1 MSRQC
6 LDDRNDRSMLRG
18 MAESDQRK
26 KNPLGPTG
34 ETVAANI
41 RRLRTKHGLAFTELS
56 ARLTDLG
63 RPIPPLGLR
72 KIESLDRR
80 VDADD
85 LIALAI
91 ALGTNPNAL
100 LLPPSGSHVL
110 TLTAAGMHPAWAV
123 WKWARGEAP
132 LDQSNVPE
140 SVPRQNRDAYARA
153 YFESN
158 TDPNAQDWTRSPNI
172 SVVEAG
178 PDGDDQ

>member
-1 MSRQC
+1 
-6 LDDRNDRSMLRG
+6 
-18 MAESDQRK
+18 MADPDQRK

-41 RRLRTKHGLAFTELS
+41 KRLRTKHGLAFTELS
-56 ARLTDLG
+56 AHLADLG

-85 LIALAI
+85 LMALAV

-100 LLPPSGSHVL
+100 LLPPAGGNQVL

-123 WKWARGEAP
+123 WSWARGKAP
-132 LDQSNVPE
+132 LDHSNVPDT
-140 SVPRQNRDAYARA
+140 VPQQNRRAYAEA

-158 TDPNAQDWTRSPNI
+158 ADPNAQDWTRSPNI

-178 PDGDDQ
+178 SDGDDQ